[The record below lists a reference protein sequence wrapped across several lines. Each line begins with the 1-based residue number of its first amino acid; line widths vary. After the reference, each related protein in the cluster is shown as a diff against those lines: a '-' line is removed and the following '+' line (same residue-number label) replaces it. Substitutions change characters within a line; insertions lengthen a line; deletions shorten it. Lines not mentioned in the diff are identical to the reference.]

1 MLLNLML
8 GLMFAGH
15 ETTAGQAAWN
25 VILLLQHP
33 EYLQRVLAEIEA
45 FAPYGE
51 PVTGKTLHALTHL
64 GYAVTETERLWP
76 SADMLLR
83 DVDEAIDI
91 GGYHIPA
98 GWKVQVAGEVAH
110 RLPDVFA
117 EPDFY
122 DPLRYASGREED
134 KSDRFA
140 LIGFGGGVHK
150 CTGMNFANNEIS
162 VITTLLLQQF
172 DLELVTQRPDVAR
185 GTGAN
190 RPTPTIIRYLRKPQL
205 EKEKV
210 AAPAAAGCPVH

>member
-33 EYLQRVLAEIEA
+33 EYLQRVVAEIEE

-64 GYAVTETERLWP
+64 GYAVTETERLRP

-98 GWKVQVAGEVAH
+98 GWKVQVASEVAH
-110 RLPDVFA
+110 RLPDVFD

-122 DPLRYASGREED
+122 DPLRYAPGREED

-172 DLELVTQRPDVAR
+172 DLELVTQRPEVAR

-190 RPTPTIIRYLRKPQL
+190 RPTPTIIRYARKPQL
-205 EKEKV
+205 ATDV
-210 AAPAAAGCPVH
+210 VMTPAAEGCPVH